1 MRITNT
7 SKKDSKMRMELTTID
22 NVKANKITIKTS
34 QTEKM
39 PWESWDLP
47 AWLCQT
53 GSKLVKVKGSIC
65 NGCYALKGR
74 YIFGSKKK
82 ADLARMEQI
91 GGSLQD
97 WQDSFIEYFQGKLK
111 RLKAEKRYFRW
122 FTSGDLQSVD
132 MLVAIVNIAKAVPE
146 IKFWLP
152 TKEHGMLREY
162 QSLYGEFPA
171 NLIVRAS
178 MFMVDQ
184 VPSSGLGLPTSTV
197 ISTPIN
203 ADIRHEN
210 VCPASLRSFNGE
222 AKVNCDDCRKCW
234 DKDYKN
240 VAYIYH

>member
-1 MRITNT
+1 
-7 SKKDSKMRMELTTID
+7 MRMELQTID
-22 NVKANKITIKTS
+22 DVKPNRITIKTS
-34 QTEKM
+34 QTTKM

-53 GSKLVKVKGSIC
+53 GSKLVKIKGSIC
-65 NGCYALKGR
+65 HGCYALKGR

-91 GGSLQD
+91 GGSLD
-97 WQDSFIEYFQGKLK
+97 NWEASFIEYFKGKLK
-111 RLKAEKRYFRW
+111 RLKVEKRYFRW

-132 MLVAIVNIAKAVPE
+132 MLLAIANIAKAVPE

-162 QSLYGEFPA
+162 QALHGEFPA

-197 ISTPIN
+197 ISTN
-203 ADIRHEN
+203 DSWDIKHEN
-210 VCPASLRSFNGE
+210 ICPASLRSFTGE
-222 AKVNCDDCRKCW
+222 SEANCEDCRKCW

>member
-1 MRITNT
+1 
-7 SKKDSKMRMELTTID
+7 MRMELTTVD

-34 QTEKM
+34 QTTKM

-65 NGCYALKGR
+65 HGCYALKGR

-91 GGSLQD
+91 GGNLEE
-97 WQDSFIEYFQGKLK
+97 WQESFIAYFKGKLK
-111 RLKAEKRYFRW
+111 RLKVEKRYFRW

-132 MLVAIVNIAKAVPE
+132 MLLAIVNIARGVPE

-152 TKEHGMLREY
+152 SKEHGILREY
-162 QSLYGEFPA
+162 QALYGEFPD

-210 VCPASLRSFNGE
+210 VCPASLKSFNGE
-222 AKVNCDDCRKCW
+222 SEAKCEDCRKCW
-234 DKDYKN
+234 DKGYKN